1 MFRAYPQ
8 ELPPAPIT
16 AIFINLPTMAS
27 YIKSIHPTVL
37 DKWKAEVDALPNRK
51 KSKWS
56 TMVKNTT
63 GTFHKYRY
71 NAGYFEVKYDAAM
84 ARHSGVSMMHPTG
97 GWAPVIPLRG
107 AATFEQIE
115 RAYGPDNARN
125 VTEDNFDNI
134 YLSRVTQA
142 DEEAVTMQA
151 LVEQENAATMA
162 IAANHTGNHHRNH
175 AIAVPVAVGQPVR
188 G

>member
-1 MFRAYPQ
+1 
-8 ELPPAPIT
+8 
-16 AIFINLPTMAS
+16 MAF

-56 TMVKNTT
+56 TLAKNTT

-84 ARHSGVSMMHPTG
+84 ARHSGVPMMHPTG

-107 AATFEQIE
+107 EASFEQIE
-115 RAYGPDNARN
+115 RVYGPDNARN
-125 VTEDNFDNI
+125 VTEDKNDTI

-142 DEEAVTMQA
+142 DEEAVTIQA
-151 LVEQENAATMA
+151 
-162 IAANHTGNHHRNH
+162 
-175 AIAVPVAVGQPVR
+175 
-188 G
+188 